1 MKIAMISEHASPLA
15 VLGGVDSGGQNIYVA
30 EMAREMSRL
39 GHEVDVFTRRD
50 DPSLANVVEISKG
63 LRIINVDAGPLEHV
77 AKEDMLPLMP
87 QFAEQVC
94 GYVAVGGHDVVH
106 ANFFMSGIVACEV
119 KRRLGVPFA
128 ITFHALGEVRRAFQ
142 GPDDGFPEERCD
154 LERQICLEA
163 DLIIAEC
170 PQDRHDLL
178 TMYGAKP
185 EVVRIIPCGIDPTR
199 FAPVD
204 RLVARELIGVPP
216 DVPMLLQLGRIVRRK
231 GTENAIRALPLL
243 QDGRARNAVLVVV
256 GGESPEPDPVKTPE
270 IGRLQRVA
278 EEVGMSERVIFTGC
292 RSQAALPYYY
302 SAADVFITTPWYE
315 PFGITPLE
323 AMACGVPVVG
333 SRVGGIKYSIL
344 DGKTGYL
351 VPAENPL
358 ALAERLSAL
367 IDRPSTA
374 RRMGKAG
381 RERVLAR
388 FTWQA
393 VAARLLNALA
403 AASGKGDDDLAMG
416 IANADSLRKSFW
428 EANQTLDSAVE
439 ALWGPTLEAGLM
451 LQRALARGAKVLIAG
466 NGGSATDAQHF
477 AAELVGRFEVEGRPG
492 LPAISLTAD
501 PAVLTAW
508 ANDYG
513 FDDVFARQLSAHA
526 NPGDVFLAIS
536 TSGQSPNICRALE
549 AAKRLGLTSVLLS
562 GCDGGSAACLADYTL
577 LVPSSRTARIQEVHT
592 LLLHV
597 FAEFA
602 DTAIQAELAPSLG
615 DKSLTPELAE
625 VI

>member
-1 MKIAMISEHASPLA
+1 MKIAMISDHASPLA

-30 EMAREMSRL
+30 EMAREMARL

-50 DPSLANVVEISKG
+50 DPSLASVVEISHG
-63 LRIINVDAGPLEHV
+63 LRVIHVEAGPHEHV
-77 AKEDMLPLMP
+77 AKERMLPLMP
-87 QFAEQVC
+87 QFAEEVC
-94 GYVAVGGHDVVH
+94 GYIAVGGHDVVH

-128 ITFHALGEVRRAFQ
+128 ITFHALGEVRRKYQ
-142 GPDDGFPEERCD
+142 GADDGFPDERCD
-154 LERQICLEA
+154 LERQICREA

-178 TMYGAKP
+178 TFYGAKP
-185 EVVRIIPCGIDPTR
+185 ESVRIIPCGIDPKR
-199 FAPVD
+199 FAPIE
-204 RLVARELIGVPP
+204 RAVARELIGIPAGA
-216 DVPMLLQLGRIVRRK
+216 PMLLQLGRMVRRK
-231 GTENAIRALPLL
+231 GIENAVRALPLL
-243 QDGRARNAVLVVV
+243 QDGRGRDAVLMIV
-256 GGESPEPDPVKTPE
+256 GGESPDADPRKTPE

-278 EEVGMSERVIFTGC
+278 EELGVSDRVIFTGC

-333 SRVGGIKYSIL
+333 SRVGGIKYSVL

-351 VPAENPL
+351 VPAESPL
-358 ALAERLSAL
+358 ALAERLSELIERPAL
-367 IDRPSTA
+367 A
-374 RRMGKAG
+374 RRMGGAG

-393 VAARLLNALA
+393 VAARLLNVLA
-403 AASGKGDDDLAMG
+403 SAAGKNDDDLAIG

-428 EANQTLDSAVE
+428 EANQTLGSAIE
-439 ALWGPTLEAGLM
+439 SLWGPALEVGLM
-451 LQRALARGAKVLIAG
+451 LQRALARGSKVLIAG

-492 LPAISLTAD
+492 LPALSLTAD

-513 FDDVFARQLSAHA
+513 FEDVFARQLAAHA
-526 NPGDVFLAIS
+526 SAGDVFFAIS
-536 TSGQSPNICRALE
+536 TSGQSRNICRALE
-549 AAKRLGLTSVLLS
+549 TAKKLGLTTVLLS
-562 GCDGGSAACLADYTL
+562 GSDGGSAACLADYTL
-577 LVPSSRTARIQEVHT
+577 LVPSARTARIQEVHT

-602 DTAIQAELAPSLG
+602 DTAIQADLAPSLG
-615 DKSLTPELAE
+615 EKSMTPELAE